1 MNWHTAV
8 TERRPGRSQPW
19 GPVIDGRQAGDAAE
33 KGQRPDKRHLR
44 SHGGAILSYS
54 LFLFDSKRVE
64 HRWRVLTQA
73 THQYDLTLSFK
84 AQPAL

>member
-44 SHGGAILSYS
+44 SHGGATLSYS
-54 LFLFDSKRVE
+54 LFLFDSKSSRTPLE
-64 HRWRVLTQA
+64 GFNPG
-73 THQYDLTLSFK
+73 DS
-84 AQPAL
+84 PI